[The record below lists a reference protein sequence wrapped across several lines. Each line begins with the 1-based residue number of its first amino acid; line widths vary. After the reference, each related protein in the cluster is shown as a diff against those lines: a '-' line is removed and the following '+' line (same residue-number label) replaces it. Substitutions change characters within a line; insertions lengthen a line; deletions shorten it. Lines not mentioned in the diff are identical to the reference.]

1 MNTIKRFS
9 PALIMIL
16 GLTLTFIQCARKP
29 DHGSEEH
36 IRLATSIIDD
46 AYLTSADNTPE
57 NWVTYG
63 KNYAEDRFSSLT
75 QINKDNVGKLG
86 LAWALNLE
94 TTRGIEATPLVVD
107 GIMFLS
113 GPWSKVFA
121 VNARTGKMIWT
132 YDPEVPG
139 KVGERLCCDVV
150 NRGLALY
157 KGRVFVGTLDGRLIS
172 LDAATGKPVWQV
184 LTVDTA
190 KAYSI
195 TGAPRI
201 VKGNVIIGN
210 GGAEIGVRGY
220 ITAYDALTGELK
232 WRFFTVPGD
241 PSKPFESKAMEMAA
255 KTWAGEWWKYGGG
268 GTAWDAMAFD
278 PELNLFYVGTGNG
291 SPWDRFHR
299 SNGLGDNLFL
309 SSIVALNPDNGDYVW
324 HYQTTPGDDWDYTAT
339 QHLIL
344 TDLEVD
350 GQQRK
355 VIMQAPKNGFFYVL
369 DRQTGKLIS
378 AEAYTYM
385 NWATG
390 VDKLT
395 GKPIETDFS
404 RYKNENRVISPGP
417 AGGHNW
423 QPMSFNPTTKLVYL
437 PTHVNSF
444 AYGHDPNWKFN
455 EKGWNVSRSNP
466 NHPTKPDS
474 TSPGNMDQGQ
484 LLAWNPITQKE
495 VWSVNY
501 PATYWNGGVMS
512 SAGGLVFQGT
522 GEGKFLAYDATD
534 GKKLWETNVGSGVIA
549 PPVTYMMDGKQY
561 VSLVVGWGGNPGNRV
576 RFTEENYPGTIFTYA
591 LDANEKYAGFY
602 KSKPKELIQLA
613 VSATA
618 AEISKGQSLYN
629 VNCRTCHGRM
639 GDNGGSIPNLTYSS
653 EGTFG
658 IIEDI
663 VLKGMYLKKGMPNFS
678 DRLNQKDVNN
688 IKHYILHSANELRSG
703 KIK

>member
-1 MNTIKRFS
+1 MESIIKIS
-9 PALIMIL
+9 SAIIIL
-16 GLTLTFIQCARKP
+16 GLTFSLIQCSKKP
-29 DHGSEEH
+29 EPGSEEH
-36 IRLATSIIDD
+36 IRQATSIVDD
-46 AYLTSADNTPE
+46 SYLLNANNTPE

-63 KNYAEDRFSSLT
+63 KNYAEDRFSSLN

-121 VNARTGKMIWT
+121 VNARTGKMIWS
-132 YDPEVPG
+132 YDPEVPRQ
-139 KVGERLCCDVV
+139 VGEKLCCDAV

-157 KGRVFVGTLDGRLIS
+157 KGHVFVGTLDGRLIS
-172 LDAATGKPVWQV
+172 LDAATGQPAWSI
-184 LTVDTA
+184 LTVDST
-190 KAYSI
+190 KGYSI

-220 ITAYDALTGELK
+220 ITAYDAMTGEQR
-232 WRFFTVPGD
+232 WRFYIVPGD

-255 KTWAGEWWKYGGG
+255 KTWAGQWWKYGGG

-291 SPWDRFHR
+291 SPWDWFHR
-299 SNGLGDNLFL
+299 SDGQGDNLFL
-309 SSIVALNPDNGDYVW
+309 SSIVALNPDNGEYVW

-344 TDLEVD
+344 TDLEIE
-350 GQQRK
+350 GQKRK
-355 VIMQAPKNGFFYVL
+355 VIVQAPKNGFFYVV
-369 DRQTGKLIS
+369 DRTNGELIS
-378 AEAYTYM
+378 AEPYTYM

-390 VDKLT
+390 VDKKT
-395 GKPIETDFS
+395 GRPIETSFG
-404 RYKNENRVISPGP
+404 RYRYENRVISPGP
-417 AGGHNW
+417 VGGHNW
-423 QPMSFNPTTKLVYL
+423 QPMAYNPTTGLVYF
-437 PTHVNSF
+437 PAHVNSF
-444 AYGHDPNWKFN
+444 PFGNDSVWTFIPNTRNVSAPILYLPTIEDPN
-455 EKGWNVSRSNP
+455 
-466 NHPTKPDS
+466 KPA
-474 TSPGNMDQGQ
+474 NMNSGQ
-484 LLAWNPITQKE
+484 LLAWDPRTQKE
-495 VWSVNY
+495 VWRVNY
-501 PATYWNGGVMS
+501 PATYWNGGVMAT
-512 SAGGLVFQGT
+512 AGGLVFQGT

-549 PPVTYMMDGKQY
+549 PPITFMIDGKQY
-561 VSLVVGWGGNPGNRV
+561 VSIAVGWGGNPGHRV

-591 LDANEKYAGFY
+591 IDANATYSGFY
-602 KSKPKELIQLA
+602 KSKPKELIQLP

-618 AEISKGQSLYN
+618 DEISKGQVLYN
-629 VNCRTCHGRM
+629 SYCRVCHGWM
-639 GDNGGSIPNLTYSS
+639 GDNGGAIPNLTYSNAGAF
-653 EGTFG
+653 E

-678 DRLNQKDVNN
+678 GRLNQKDVSN
-688 IKHYILHSANELRSG
+688 IKNYILHSAGELRAN
-703 KIK
+703 KK